1 MGVDLPFIL
10 MFMSFLSL
18 PRSIFLYLQGLLHFP
33 FCFHVILEQMTVIIS
48 LFFPPHFLAYKI
60 LYQPE
65 NSD

>member
-1 MGVDLPFIL
+1 
-10 MFMSFLSL
+10 
-18 PRSIFLYLQGLLHFP
+18 LHFP